1 MKKIIILIVFT
12 FGSFTI
18 HAQDILTLK
27 SGDEIKGVIT
37 EITKDQIKFKKP
49 QKALFIV

>member
-18 HAQDILTLK
+18 HAQDIITLK

-37 EITKDQIKFKKP
+37 EITKDQIKFKKNP
-49 QKALFIV
+49 RRPYL